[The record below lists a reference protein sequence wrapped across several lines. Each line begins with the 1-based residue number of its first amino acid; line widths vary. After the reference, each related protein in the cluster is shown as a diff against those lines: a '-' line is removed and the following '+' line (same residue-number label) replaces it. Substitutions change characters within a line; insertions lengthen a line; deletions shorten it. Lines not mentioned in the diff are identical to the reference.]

1 MSINDNT
8 VLARLRQAREPK
20 AKKQCEAPKRTVP
33 LKKATKPIKGRSEK
47 MRGIIAALRPLYD
60 AFLKDKEECA
70 IKSPVCTGRAECVHH
85 EEGRGIKVVL
95 DQSKWKECCR
105 ACNGWVESKDAEAR
119 EKGHKKSRH
128 ANNS

>member
-20 AKKQCEAPKRTVP
+20 AKKQPETPRRTAP
-33 LKKATKPIKGRSEK
+33 LKKAIKPIKGRSEK

-70 IKSPVCTGRAECVHH
+70 IKSPVCTGRPTVVHH
-85 EEGRGIKVVL
+85 TEGRGITKIM
-95 DQSKWKECCR
+95 DQQTWMASCP
-105 ACNGWVESKDAEAR
+105 ACNGFVEANDSWAR
-119 EKGHKKSRH
+119 DNEIKKSKF
-128 ANNS
+128 